1 MQTKELDSHD
11 RELVEAAI
19 DVIRRN
25 YQDQRHTVGAAV
37 LSSSGKIF
45 SAVNLDSCGY
55 GPCAEPIALGA
66 AISNGETSFHTIVA
80 VSGTGNY
87 YPVLPPCG
95 NCRQLLLD
103 YAHGIMVVLSIED
116 RLLKVDLENLL
127 PFAYKKRTP

>member
-127 PFAYKKRTP
+127 PFAYEKRTP